1 MTRRIVIAA
10 IALSTAA
17 ALPAL
22 AETRTYDVASF
33 DGIDVSAGIEVIFE
47 TGTTKSVSVE
57 NKDGDFSDVDVQRS
71 DLLTFGQAVYVP
83 CTAKSGDHDDGKW
96 ELAAYL
102 APSKRTS
109 KSVVVARLRENETV
123 GAHPPHVFVRVSH
136 E

>member
-57 NKDGDFSDVDVQRS
+57 NKDGDFSDIIVESKGGELVLKRPRKMDWGRKPHPAPASPAKVSLAHAPTSRCPQAQTSRS
-71 DLLTFGQAVYVP
+71 
-83 CTAKSGDHDDGKW
+83 
-96 ELAAYL
+96 AASM
-102 APSKRTS
+102 PK
-109 KSVVVARLRENETV
+109 
-123 GAHPPHVFVRVSH
+123 P
-136 E
+136 